1 MSDMFGDI
9 LPRVAVLE
17 QIARSTTAALERVE
31 RRLDSIAT
39 EQRSDFRWM
48 LGIMLGG
55 FGMVIGGFASLLV
68 VLAHGFH
75 WL

>member
-1 MSDMFGDI
+1 MSDTVGDI
-9 LPRVAVLE
+9 
-17 QIARSTTAALERVE
+17 LERVE

-39 EQRSDFRWM
+39 EQRSDFRWL

-55 FGMVIGGFASLLV
+55 FGMTVGGFASLLL